1 MEITKEMLI
10 AEFKRQIDF
19 AKFVESQHTS
29 PFRTEFLHFAIQY
42 ILDLEDENKRLRKS
56 YRIAVQDNADTC
68 QLLFKAEDEIKR
80 LKSRCVAKIVFDED
94 KLHELVDG
102 AIERFELDSKQIVY
116 DIVTEMVEKLKN
128 AQERQDGI
136 AFDLV
141 SFETIDRIA
150 QEMIGETK

>member
-1 MEITKEMLI
+1 MDITKEMLI

-19 AKFVESQHTS
+19 AKFTKCKQTS
-29 PFRTEFLHFAIQY
+29 PFRAEFLHFALQY
-42 ILDLEDENKRLRKS
+42 IYDLEDENKRLRKS

-68 QLLFKAEDEIKR
+68 QLLFKTVDDLKKIKT
-80 LKSRCVAKIVFDED
+80 LTVM
-94 KLHELVDG
+94 
-102 AIERFELDSKQIVY
+102 
-116 DIVTEMVEKLKN
+116 EMARRLKN

>member
-19 AKFVESQHTS
+19 AKFTKCKQTS
-29 PFRTEFLHFAIQY
+29 PFRAEFLYFAIQY
-42 ILDLEDENKRLRKS
+42 MLDLEDENERLRKS

-68 QLLFKAEDEIKR
+68 QLLFKAEGD
-80 LKSRCVAKIVFDED
+80 L
-94 KLHELVDG
+94 
-102 AIERFELDSKQIVY
+102 KQIKTRT
-116 DIVTEMVEKLKN
+116 IMEMARRLKN

-150 QEMIGETK
+150 QEMIGEAK

>member
-10 AEFKRQIDF
+10 EEFKRQIDF
-19 AKFVESQHTS
+19 AKFIESNHTS
-29 PFRTEFLHFAIQY
+29 PFRKEFLDFAIQY
-42 ILDLEDENKRLRKS
+42 ILDLEDENNRLRKS

-68 QLLFKAEDEIKR
+68 RLLFKAEDD
-80 LKSRCVAKIVFDED
+80 L
-94 KLHELVDG
+94 
-102 AIERFELDSKQIVY
+102 KQIKTRTVM
-116 DIVTEMVEKLKN
+116 EMARMLKN

-150 QEMIGETK
+150 QELSEEVK